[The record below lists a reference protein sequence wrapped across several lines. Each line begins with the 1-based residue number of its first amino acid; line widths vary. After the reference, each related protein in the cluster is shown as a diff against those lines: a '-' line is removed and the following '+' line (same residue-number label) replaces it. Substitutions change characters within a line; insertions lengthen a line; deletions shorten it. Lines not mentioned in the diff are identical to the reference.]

1 MSVIGPCLSIGV
13 FVSVIVGMEFHCGY
27 GWIGAAQSLSPYSG
41 LPLVISMCLNMMPAL
56 SWETVRSHITADCAE
71 YTTSHPLGQPSRWS
85 VSLARYSMKNVRNV
99 LGIRTCARNKKKY
112 SSVDSEQ
119 M

>member
-41 LPLVISMCLNMMPAL
+41 LQPAISTCLNMMPVL
-56 SWETVRSHITADCAE
+56 SWETARNHISASCAE
-71 YTTSHPLGQPSRWS
+71 YTTFHPLRHPSGWS
-85 VSLARYSMKNVRNV
+85 VSLRRYC
-99 LGIRTCARNKKKY
+99 I
-112 SSVDSEQ
+112 
-119 M
+119 